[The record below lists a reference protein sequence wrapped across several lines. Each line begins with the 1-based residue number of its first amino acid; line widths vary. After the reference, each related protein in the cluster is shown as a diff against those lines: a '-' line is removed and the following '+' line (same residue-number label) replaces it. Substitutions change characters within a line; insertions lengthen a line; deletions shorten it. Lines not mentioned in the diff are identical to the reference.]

1 MASARRS
8 LFQPHRVT
16 MGCEHRIT
24 YDGMGVRGIFFCPF
38 STGPEL
44 RTTQHGGGDNAS
56 LGFDLVYLFD
66 G

>member
-1 MASARRS
+1 
-8 LFQPHRVT
+8 

-24 YDGMGVRGIFFCPF
+24 YDGMGVRGIFFPPF

-44 RTTQHGGGDNAS
+44 GTTQHGGGDNAS